1 MRRREFI
8 AGLGGTVA
16 AWPLAVRAQQP
27 AMPVI
32 GLLSVHTPEVEGP
45 NWAVFRDSL
54 RQGGFVAGVNLAI
67 EYRYANAQ
75 FQQMSALAADLVSRR
90 VAIIGAGPEA
100 AEFAKTA
107 TATIPIVFVNGDDPV
122 RTGLVASLNRPDG
135 NLTGVTLLGPDL
147 LAKRLTLLHYLV
159 PQAAR
164 TGVLVDSI
172 SRESSFQLQEVE
184 EAARHVGVSIRIVSV
199 GSDRNLDAAF
209 ATLAGERVGAVFV
222 TAGTYFFGARDRLIA
237 LAAQNR
243 IPAFYFTREHVV
255 AGGLASYGPS
265 VPDAFRQAG
274 AYAARILKGEKP
286 ANLPVQLPTK
296 FQFVLNLKTAKALG
310 LAVPL
315 DVLTFAD
322 EVIE

>member
-8 AGLGGTVA
+8 AGLGAA
-16 AWPLAVRAQQP
+16 AWPAVARAQQP

-45 NWAVFRDSL
+45 NWAVFRDGL

-67 EYRYANAQ
+67 EYRYASYQ
-75 FQQMSALAADLVSRR
+75 FKQMPALAADLVSHR
-90 VAIIGAGPEA
+90 VAIIGTGPDAAG
-100 AEFAKTA
+100 FAKTA
-107 TATIPIVFVNGDDPV
+107 TATIPIVFVNGGDPV
-122 RTGLVASLNRPDG
+122 RTGLVASLNRPGG
-135 NLTGVTLLGPDL
+135 NLTGVTLLGADL
-147 LAKRLTLLHYLV
+147 LAKRLGLLHDLV

-164 TGVLVDSI
+164 IGVLVDSI
-172 SRESSFQLQEVE
+172 FGESSFQLQELE
-184 EAARHVGVSIRIVSV
+184 EAARRVGVSIRVVTV

-222 TAGTYFFGARDRLIA
+222 TAGTYFFGARDRLVA

-243 IPAFYFTREHVV
+243 IPAFYFTRDHVD

-265 VPDAFRQAG
+265 TPDAFRQAG

-286 ANLPVQLPTK
+286 ADLPVQLPTN

-310 LAVPL
+310 LTIAL
-315 DVLTFAD
+315 DVLTIAD

>member
-8 AGLGGTVA
+8 VGLGGAA
-16 AWPLAVRAQQP
+16 AWPLAAHAQQP

-45 NWAVFRDSL
+45 NWAIFRDSL

-67 EYRYANAQ
+67 EYRYASAQ
-75 FQQMSALAADLVSRR
+75 FQQMPALAADLVSRR

-147 LAKRLTLLHYLV
+147 LAKRLSLLHYLV

-184 EAARHVGVSIRIVSV
+184 EAARHVGVSIQIVTV

-209 ATLAGERVGAVFV
+209 ATLARERVGAVFV

-274 AYAARILKGEKP
+274 PTPPASSRARSR
-286 ANLPVQLPTK
+286 PTCRCSYRPSSSSCSTSRPPRRSAW
-296 FQFVLNLKTAKALG
+296 QFRSTS
-310 LAVPL
+310 
-315 DVLTFAD
+315 
-322 EVIE
+322 